1 MSLYKETLMKHFRNP
16 GFKRELLNA
25 DLKHDGVNPSC
36 GDNIT
41 LFIDIKD
48 NVIQDITFTG
58 NGCAISMASADILC
72 SVIKS
77 SPDPLKT
84 AIDFQNMITGEDI
97 IFKDE
102 LEVLDVF
109 KEMQNYPARRSC
121 AILPWK
127 TLEIVLNSNP
137 HLLQE

>member
-16 GFKRELLNA
+16 EFKREILNA
-25 DLKHDGVNPSC
+25 ELKQDGVNPSC

-41 LFIDIKD
+41 LFINIKD
-48 NVIQDITFTG
+48 NAIQEITFTG

-77 SPDPLKT
+77 SVDPLKT
-84 AIDFQNMITGEDI
+84 ALDFQKMISGENI
-97 IFKDE
+97 IFNED

-109 KEMQNYPARRSC
+109 KEMQNFPARRSC
-121 AILPWK
+121 AVLPWK
-127 TLEIVLNSNP
+127 TLEIILSSNP
-137 HLLQE
+137 DFLP

>member
-16 GFKRELLNA
+16 IHKYENR
-25 DLKHDGVNPSC
+25 DTSIIRDGVNPSC

-41 LFIDIKD
+41 IFLDYKNSIIK
-48 NVIQDITFTG
+48 NISFTG

-72 SVIKS
+72 DIISGK
-77 SPDPLKT
+77 DEPLK
-84 AIDFQNMITGEDI
+84 IIRDFQEMITGVDISFKEDQ
-97 IFKDE
+97 KV
-102 LEVLDVF
+102 LEVF

-127 TLEIVLNSNP
+127 TLENALIEY
-137 HLLQE
+137 Q